1 MINRRRL
8 RWTALSWIVLLGA
21 TTVQA
26 QMAVVDV
33 ASIRQLVQQVQT
45 LSQQLAAARQQ
56 IAQTQALYQSLIGD
70 RGMEQ
75 LLANTPRN
83 YLPSDWLQLTA
94 AMPGTT
100 APGSA
105 LALDIRADVAG
116 NSVLTA
122 PQLAALTPDAQRQI
136 TNDRQSVALLQ
147 ALSQEAL
154 ANSSGRFAALQQLIG
169 AIASARDQKAILD
182 LQARINA
189 EQGMLQNEQTK
200 LQILN
205 QAAHSQAAIAAQQT
219 RELIIA
225 GQGHFATR
233 FEPTPPPAVE

>member
-1 MINRRRL
+1 MIIRGKL
-8 RWTALSWIVLLGA
+8 RWALSWLVLLGA
-21 TTVQA
+21 TAAQA

-45 LSQQLAAARQQ
+45 LSQQLDAARQQ
-56 IAQTQALYQSLIGD
+56 IAQAQTLYQSLIGD

-75 LLANTPRN
+75 LLANSSRN
-83 YLPSDWLQLTA
+83 YLPSDWTQLAA
-94 AMPGTT
+94 AMSGQG
-100 APGSA
+100 APGGA
-105 LALDIRADVAG
+105 LALDMRADVAA
-116 NSVLTA
+116 NSVLTVQ
-122 PQLAALTPDAQRQI
+122 QLAALPPDAQRQI
-136 TNDRQSVALLQ
+136 TANRQSVALLQ

-205 QAAHSQAAIAAQQT
+205 QAARSQGAIAAQQT
-219 RELIIA
+219 RELIIS

-233 FEPTPPPAVE
+233 FEPAPPPVME

>member
-1 MINRRRL
+1 M
-8 RWTALSWIVLLGA
+8 ALPWIALLGA
-21 TTVQA
+21 SSVQA

-45 LSQQLAAARQQ
+45 LSQQLAAAREQV
-56 IAQTQALYQSLIGD
+56 AQTQTLYQSLTGD
-70 RGMEQ
+70 RGMER
-75 LLANTPRN
+75 LLANSPRN
-83 YLPSDWLQLTA
+83 YLPSDWLQLSA
-94 AMPGTT
+94 AMPGPD

-105 LALDIRADVAG
+105 LAADIRADVAA

-122 PQLAALTPDAQRQI
+122 QQLAALTPGARRQI
-136 TNDRQSVALLQ
+136 ANNRQSVALLQ

-154 ANSSGRFAALQQLIG
+154 ANSSGRFAALQQLIA
-169 AIASARDQKAILD
+169 AIATAHDQKGILD

-200 LQILN
+200 LQMLN

-219 RELIIA
+219 REMIIA
-225 GQGHFATR
+225 SQGQFAAR
-233 FEPTPPPAVE
+233 FEPAPPPAVE